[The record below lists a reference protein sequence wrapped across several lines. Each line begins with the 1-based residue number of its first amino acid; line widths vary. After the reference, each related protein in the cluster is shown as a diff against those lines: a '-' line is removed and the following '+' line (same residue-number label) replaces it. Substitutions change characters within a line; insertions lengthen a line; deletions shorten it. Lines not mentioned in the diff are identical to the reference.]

1 MPCQVSVISCATEF
15 HEHFFADHGVLMC
28 QFCDSSVNYEVRS
41 TITTHINSK
50 KHIKNKAAK
59 EQREVKSKQSTIN
72 TSISATQKKKDTVLD
87 LVEAFVNANIPLEK
101 IDKLRPWLKDSL
113 HNGGS
118 IPSADTI
125 RRNYLK
131 PVFEKHITEIKSD
144 FFGKPVTIIADET
157 TDDCARSVINL
168 LLITKIKLN

>member
-1 MPCQVSVISCATEF
+1 
-15 HEHFFADHGVLMC
+15 
-28 QFCDSSVNYEVRS
+28 
-41 TITTHINSK
+41 K

-101 IDKLRPWLKDSL
+101 IDKLHPWLKDSL
-113 HNGGS
+113 HNGSS

-125 RRNYLK
+125 RQNYLK
-131 PVFEKHITEIKSD
+131 PVFEKHIEKHITEIKSD
-144 FFGKPVTIIADET
+144 FFGKPVMIIADET
-157 TDDCARSVINL
+157 TDDCAR
-168 LLITKIKLN
+168 